1 MVMPVPSTVAPTD
14 MLLLRSSS
22 HDYGYSQYNQRARV
36 EGQIARWKQVIG
48 DGLRF
53 HSDEATEVAIATAVL
68 NQMLHLGR
76 PNSVRV
82 A

>member
-1 MVMPVPSTVAPTD
+1 

>member
-1 MVMPVPSTVAPTD
+1 

-36 EGQIARWKQVIG
+36 EGQVARWKQVIG

-53 HSDEATEVAIATAVL
+53 HSDEAQATEVAIATAVL